1 MESDDPIKLGLTPQ
15 IVEGDIDAI
24 RAEIGARQSTRRGR
38 FAEKF
43 ILAAVSG
50 IPWIGAYLVAAASL
64 RDDEANHRVSELQ
77 TEWLNEHHDKLH
89 DLQETVTEVDQR
101 FEKLGKSITERI
113 ESPEYLGIVRKA
125 FRIWDTVDTKEKRE
139 YISNLVINSGGTRLC
154 SDDVIR
160 LFADLIERY
169 HEMHFAV
176 IREISKNPGFSRN
189 DVWVSLYNVDVRDD
203 SAEAD
208 LFKLIFRDLSTG
220 GMIRQERDTNQ
231 LGQFITKRSAS
242 LPKGYGMRT
251 MKSAFDNKEAYVLTG
266 MGRQFIHYTMN
277 DAVTRIGASASADTN
292 RSETSEPID

>member
-1 MESDDPIKLGLTPQ
+1 MEPDDPIELRLTPRA
-15 IVEGDIDAI
+15 IEGDIDDI
-24 RAEIGARQSTRRGR
+24 RAEIAEHQSTRRGR

-43 ILAAVSG
+43 ILAALSG
-50 IPWIGAYLVAAASL
+50 IPWIGGYLSAAASL
-64 RDDEANHRVSELQ
+64 RQDESNHRISELQ
-77 TEWLNEHHDKLH
+77 TEWLDEHQEKLQ
-89 DLQETVTEVDQR
+89 DLQDTVTEVDGR
-101 FEKLGKSITERI
+101 FERIGESLTERI
-113 ESPEYLGIVRKA
+113 ESPEYLAIVKKA

-139 YISNLVINSGGTRLC
+139 YVANLVTNSGATRLC

-176 IREISKNPGFSRN
+176 IREIHKNRGATRQ
-189 DVWVSLYNVDVRDD
+189 DVWVALYNTDVRED

-231 LGQFITKRSAS
+231 LGDFMKKHHAHVA
-242 LPKGYGMRT
+242 KGFGGRT
-251 MKSAFDNKEAYVLTG
+251 MKSAFDDKEAYVLTG

-277 DAVTRIGASASADTN
+277 DAVTRI
-292 RSETSEPID
+292 SESSSPGRVPYP